1 MFMRNCLAGGLALCA
16 VMLSAQAAE
25 MNYIMELDQAQLQ
38 RKVER
43 LFPVA
48 HEDPLYSVALNEP
61 EVVLREG
68 ADRIGLRLKVAAAVM
83 QQLNVTGATR
93 VEGRLRF
100 AARTGE
106 FFLDDATVE
115 ELSIDGVPDQY
126 LGELRRLAEQV
137 AREALNQHPVY
148 VLGTLG
154 ESKKL
159 MGSEIKAIA
168 VRDGKLVIELD
179 MP

>member
-1 MFMRNCLAGGLALCA
+1 MRLHHWLAGA
-16 VMLSAQAAE
+16 VAMWAAVSAAPAAD
-25 MNYIMELDQAQLQ
+25 MNYLIELDQAQLQ

-61 EVVLREG
+61 KVVLREG
-68 ADRIGLRLKVAAAVM
+68 ADRIGLRLNVAGSVMRQLDVAGAA
-83 QQLNVTGATR
+83 R

-100 AARTGE
+100 EPKTGE

-115 ELSIDGVPDQY
+115 ELSIEGVPDQY
-126 LGELRRLAEQV
+126 LGELRRLAGQI

-148 VLGTLG
+148 VLGSLG

-159 MGSEIKAIA
+159 MGSEIKGIR
-168 VRDGKLVIELD
+168 VRDGKLVIELE